1 MRHGRPGADP
11 GGDQGEELRTSVGTG
26 FRRVTVVAPD
36 SRVDV
41 ALPETIA
48 VSDIYPEI
56 LRLTRQ
62 TQPADA
68 PTGYYLFR
76 TDGSALDSSRSLAD
90 QRVVDGEMLHLR
102 PFAQSLPPAV
112 YDDVSDAVASAV
124 ARDRRLWNDGMLRGV
139 GLVGVGVLL
148 ALLGAVLW
156 CADPVRHDMHSLPG
170 VIAATAGLLVA
181 AFAGVRARVY
191 RDQPSAIA
199 LGLGALPVVWAAG
212 SGIVGPD
219 SGQGAGRLQF
229 LLGCI
234 AALVVSVALV
244 ALSPQGD
251 APFIAATFVAAA
263 GTLAAFLTIV
273 TEASA
278 DRAAA
283 VCAPVAIGLMAFLP
297 GLSTRLAR
305 LPVGYA
311 TPRSL
316 AEGEG
321 GTDTGG
327 AHPAEAGPI
336 GPVEMADIAA
346 QARRGHELLL
356 GLLGGCCAVV
366 IGAAGVLGLSESVW
380 GRLLALTAG
389 LAALLRARLFRY
401 TTQVACAIV
410 AGFGALALL
419 VLGMAVS
426 PPPGALTEFL
436 AGDRAQLDI
445 RTVWLTLA
453 LAGGVALLTLI
464 ALTVPKRGLTPFW
477 GRALDLA
484 DGLLLLT
491 LLPLCLAVLDLYGR
505 ARSMTSG

>member
-1 MRHGRPGADP
+1 M
-11 GGDQGEELRTSVGTG
+11 RTSVGTG

-234 AALVVSVALV
+234 AALVASVALV

-251 APFIAATFVAAA
+251 APFLAATFVAA
-263 GTLAAFLTIV
+263 GKHP
-273 TEASA
+273 
-278 DRAAA
+278 
-283 VCAPVAIGLMAFLP
+283 CGLPHHRHRGLRRP
-297 GLSTRLAR
+297 GRRRLR
-305 LPVGYA
+305 
-311 TPRSL
+311 
-316 AEGEG
+316 
-321 GTDTGG
+321 TG
-327 AHPAEAGPI
+327 
-336 GPVEMADIAA
+336 
-346 QARRGHELLL
+346 
-356 GLLGGCCAVV
+356 
-366 IGAAGVLGLSESVW
+366 
-380 GRLLALTAG
+380 
-389 LAALLRARLFRY
+389 
-401 TTQVACAIV
+401 
-410 AGFGALALL
+410 
-419 VLGMAVS
+419 
-426 PPPGALTEFL
+426 
-436 AGDRAQLDI
+436 GDRA
-445 RTVWLTLA
+445 
-453 LAGGVALLTLI
+453 
-464 ALTVPKRGLTPFW
+464 
-477 GRALDLA
+477 
-484 DGLLLLT
+484 DGLSAR
-491 LLPLCLAVLDLYGR
+491 PLHPAGQAARRLCHAPQPGR
-505 ARSMTSG
+505 RGGRRRCRWRAPRRRRPPRPRGDGGHRRPGPSRP

>member
-1 MRHGRPGADP
+1 M
-11 GGDQGEELRTSVGTG
+11 RTSVGTG

-36 SRVDV
+36 SRIDV
-41 ALPETIA
+41 ALPENIA
-48 VSDIYPEI
+48 VSDIYPEL

-76 TDGSALDSSRSLAD
+76 SDGSALDSSGSLAD

-112 YDDVSDAVASAV
+112 FDDVSDAVASAV
-124 ARDRRLWNDGMLRGV
+124 ARDRRLWNDGMLRGT

-148 ALLGAVLW
+148 ALLGGVLW
-156 CADPVRHDMHSLPG
+156 CADPLRHDMHSLPG

-191 RDQPSAIA
+191 RDQPSAVA
-199 LGLGALPVVWAAG
+199 LGLGALPVVWTAG
-212 SGIVGPD
+212 SGITGPD

-234 AALVVSVALV
+234 AVLVVSVALV

-251 APFIAATFVAAA
+251 APFIAATFLAAA
-263 GTLAAFLTIV
+263 GTLSAFLALV

-278 DRAAA
+278 TQAAA
-283 VCAPVAIGLMAFLP
+283 VCVPVAIGLMAFLP

-305 LPVGYA
+305 LPVGYV

-316 AEGEG
+316 AEREDG
-321 GTDTGG
+321 
-327 AHPAEAGPI
+327 AEAGTYPADA
-336 GPVEMADIAA
+336 GPVTPVEPADIAA

-366 IGAAGVLGLSESVW
+366 IGAAGVLGLSESAW
-380 GRLLALTAG
+380 GRLLALAAG
-389 LAALLRARLFRY
+389 LATLLRARLFRY

-426 PPPGALTEFL
+426 PPAGALTDFL

-445 RTVWLTLA
+445 RTVWLALS
-453 LAGGVALLTLI
+453 LAGGVALLTLV
-464 ALTVPKRGLTPFW
+464 ALTVPERGLTPFW

>member
-1 MRHGRPGADP
+1 MCHGRPGAGP
-11 GGDQGEELRTSVGTG
+11 GGGQGEEVRTSVGTG

-36 SRVDV
+36 SRIDV
-41 ALPETIA
+41 ALPENIA
-48 VSDIYPEI
+48 VSDVYPEV

-76 TDGSALDSSRSLAD
+76 SDGSALDSSRSLAD

-112 YDDVSDAVASAV
+112 YDEVSDAVASAV
-124 ARDRRLWNDGMLRGV
+124 ARDRRLWSDGMLRGA

-148 ALLGAVLW
+148 ALVGFVLW
-156 CADPVRHDMHSLPG
+156 CADPLRHNMHGLPG
-170 VIAATAGLLVA
+170 VIAAVAGLLAA

-191 RDQPSAIA
+191 RDQPSAVA
-199 LGLGALPVVWAAG
+199 LGLGALPAVWCAG

-219 SGQGAGRLQF
+219 AGQGAGRLQF

-244 ALSPQGD
+244 ALSPHDD
-251 APFIAATFVAAA
+251 APFIGATFVTAA
-263 GTLAAFLTIV
+263 GTLSSFLALIAEAPAA
-273 TEASA
+273 
-278 DRAAA
+278 RAAA
-283 VCAPVAIGLMAFLP
+283 VCLPVAIGLTAFLP
-297 GLSTRLAR
+297 ALATRLAR
-305 LPVGYA
+305 LPIGYA

-316 AEGEG
+316 AEREA
-321 GTDTGG
+321 G
-327 AHPAEAGPI
+327 AGPDEAMPAEDLVDVDG
-336 GPVEMADIAA
+336 IAA

-366 IGAAGVLGLSESVW
+366 VAAAAVLGLSESAW
-380 GRLLALTAG
+380 GRLLTLAAG
-389 LAALLRARLFRY
+389 LATLLRARLFRY
-401 TTQVACAIV
+401 TAQVACVIL

-419 VLGMAVS
+419 VLGMALA
-426 PPPGALTEFL
+426 PPAGALTDFA
-436 AGDRAQLDI
+436 AGDRAQLDL
-445 RTVWLTLA
+445 RTMWLALA
-453 LAGGVALLTLI
+453 LAGGVALLTLV

-477 GRALDLA
+477 GRALDLT
-484 DGLLLLT
+484 DGLLLLS
-491 LLPLCLAVLDLYGR
+491 LMPLCLAVLDLYGR

>member
-1 MRHGRPGADP
+1 M
-11 GGDQGEELRTSVGTG
+11 
-26 FRRVTVVAPD
+26 VAPD
-36 SRVDV
+36 SRIDV
-41 ALPETIA
+41 ALPENIA

-68 PTGYYLFR
+68 PTGFHLFR
-76 TDGSALDSSRSLAD
+76 GDGSALDSTRSLAD
-90 QRVVDGEMLHLR
+90 QHVVDGEMLHLR

-112 YDDVSDAVASAV
+112 FDDVSDAVASAV
-124 ARDRRLWNDGMLRGV
+124 TKERRLWNDGMVRGAGLTGV
-139 GLVGVGVLL
+139 GMLL
-148 ALLGAVLW
+148 ALLGFVLW
-156 CADPVRHDMHSLPG
+156 CADPLRHDMHGLPG
-170 VIAATAGLLVA
+170 IVAATAGLLVA
-181 AFAGVRARVY
+181 TLAGVRARVY
-191 RDQPSAIA
+191 RDQLSAVA
-199 LGLGALPVVWAAG
+199 LGLGSLPVVWCAG

-234 AALVVSVALV
+234 AALVVAVALV
-244 ALSPQGD
+244 AMSPEGD
-251 APFIAATFVAAA
+251 APFIAAAFAATA
-263 GTLAAFLTIV
+263 GTVAAFLAVV

-278 DRAAA
+278 AEAAA

-316 AEGEG
+316 AER
-321 GTDTGG
+321 
-327 AHPAEAGPI
+327 EAGA
-336 GPVEMADIAA
+336 GPGDAQPADVGLRDLVDAEGIAA

-366 IGAAGVLGLSESVW
+366 VGAAAVLGLSESAW
-380 GRLLALTAG
+380 GRLLTLTAG
-389 LAALLRARLFRY
+389 LAVMLRARLFRY
-401 TTQVACAIV
+401 TAQVSCTIV

-426 PPPGALTEFL
+426 PPAGAVTDL
-436 AGDRAQLDI
+436 
-445 RTVWLTLA
+445 RTVWLALA
-453 LAGGVALLTLI
+453 LSGGVALLTLV

-477 GRALDLA
+477 GRALDLV
-484 DGLLLLT
+484 DGLLLLS
-491 LLPLCLAVLDLYGR
+491 LMPLCLAVLDLYSR

>member
-1 MRHGRPGADP
+1 MCHGRPGAGP
-11 GGDQGEELRTSVGTG
+11 GGGQGEEVRTSVGTG

-36 SRVDV
+36 SRIDV
-41 ALPETIA
+41 ALPENIA
-48 VSDIYPEI
+48 VSDVYPEV

-62 TQPADA
+62 TQPPDA

-76 TDGSALDSSRSLAD
+76 SDGSALDSSRSLAD

-112 YDDVSDAVASAV
+112 YDEVSDAVACAV
-124 ARDRRLWNDGMLRGV
+124 ARDRRLWSDGMLRGA

-148 ALLGAVLW
+148 TLVGFVLW
-156 CADPVRHDMHSLPG
+156 CADPLRHDMHSLPG
-170 VIAATAGLLVA
+170 VIAAVAGLLVA

-191 RDQPSAIA
+191 GDQPSAVA
-199 LGLGALPVVWAAG
+199 LGLGALPVVWCAG

-219 SGQGAGRLQF
+219 AGQGAGQLQF

-251 APFIAATFVAAA
+251 APFIGATFVTAA
-263 GTLAAFLTIV
+263 GTLSSFLALV
-273 TEASA
+273 TEAPA
-278 DRAAA
+278 AWAAA
-283 VCAPVAIGLMAFLP
+283 VCLPVTIGLMAFLP
-297 GLSTRLAR
+297 ALATRLAR
-305 LPVGYA
+305 LPIGYA

-316 AEGEG
+316 AERE
-321 GTDTGG
+321 
-327 AHPAEAGPI
+327 AEAGP
-336 GPVEMADIAA
+336 GGAMSAEDLVDMDGIAA

-366 IGAAGVLGLSESVW
+366 IAAAAVLGPSESAW
-380 GRLLALTAG
+380 GRLLTLAAG
-389 LAALLRARLFRY
+389 LATLLRARLFRY
-401 TTQVACAIV
+401 TAQVACVII

-419 VLGMAVS
+419 VLGMALA
-426 PPPGALTEFL
+426 PPAGALTDFA
-436 AGDRAQLDI
+436 AGDRAQLDL
-445 RTVWLTLA
+445 RTLWLALA
-453 LAGGVALLTLI
+453 LAGGVALVTLV

-477 GRALDLA
+477 GRALDLT
-484 DGLLLLT
+484 DGLLLLS
-491 LLPLCLAVLDLYGR
+491 LMPLCLAVLDLYGR